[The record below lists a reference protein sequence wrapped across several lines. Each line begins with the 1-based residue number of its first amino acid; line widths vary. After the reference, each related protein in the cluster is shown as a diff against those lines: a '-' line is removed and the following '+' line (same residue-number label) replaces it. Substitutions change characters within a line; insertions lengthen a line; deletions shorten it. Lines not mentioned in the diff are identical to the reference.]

1 MSRIYLDWNATAPL
15 RPEAK
20 AAMIAAMELVGNPSS
35 VHAEGRAAKALRERA
50 RGQIAAALG
59 ADGADVIFTSG
70 ATEAAALA
78 CAGRGLACAAVEHD
92 AVLAWCDAS
101 LPVVPSGRVVVADP
115 ARTALQLAN
124 SETGIVQD
132 LPEGLAVCDL
142 TQGFGKLPI
151 AFNWLGCQ
159 MGLVSAHKLGGPKG
173 IGALV
178 LRQGL
183 DIISQMRGG
192 GQEMGRRAGTEN
204 LIGIAGFAAAAEAAM
219 RDLARG
225 VWEEV
230 AQIRNILDSALSSFG
245 FETISVGNDAARLP
259 NTLCLIAPGWK
270 GETQVMAMDL
280 AGFAISAG
288 SACSSGKVKASRTLK
303 AMGFDEALAGQ
314 AIRVSLGPGVTR
326 EDVLRFAEVWGRE
339 YARIRSRAM

>member
-1 MSRIYLDWNATAPL
+1 VSRVYLDWNATAPL
-15 RPEAK
+15 RAEAR
-20 AAMIAAMELVGNPSS
+20 AAMVAAMDVVGNPSS
-35 VHAEGRAAKALRERA
+35 VHAEGRAAKGLRERA

-59 ADGADVIFTSG
+59 AEGADIVFTSG

-78 CAGRGLACAAVEHD
+78 CAGRGLVCAPVEHD
-92 AVLAWCDAS
+92 AVSVWCDPA
-101 LPVVPSGRVVVADP
+101 LEVAPSGRVIVPEPGRA
-115 ARTALQLAN
+115 ALQLAN

-132 LPEGLAVCDL
+132 LPEGLAVSDL
-142 TQGFGKLPI
+142 TQGFGKLPF

-178 LRQGL
+178 LRQGIEL
-183 DIISQMRGG
+183 APQIRGG

-219 RDLARG
+219 RDLANG
-225 VWEEV
+225 VWDEV
-230 AQIRNILDSALSSFG
+230 AEVRNILDSALSSFG
-245 FETISVGNDAARLP
+245 FETISVGNEAKRLP

-288 SACSSGKVKASRTLK
+288 SACSSGKVKASRTLQ
-303 AMGFDEALAGQ
+303 AMGFDEARAGQ
-314 AIRVSLGPGVTR
+314 AIRVSLGPGVGR
-326 EDVLRFAEVWGRE
+326 EQVLRFAEAWGRD
-339 YARIRSRAM
+339 YARIRSRKM